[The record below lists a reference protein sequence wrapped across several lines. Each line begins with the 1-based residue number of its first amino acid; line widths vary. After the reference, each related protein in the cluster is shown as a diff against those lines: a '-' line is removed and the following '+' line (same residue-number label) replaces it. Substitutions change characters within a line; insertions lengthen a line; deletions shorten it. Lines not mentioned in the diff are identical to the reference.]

1 MSLIASIVA
10 FCCRRPRAIVLL
22 SLVAAAVAGFYTS
35 LHFSIDTNSEHLVSN
50 QTNWRQREIHFDKL
64 FPQND
69 NLILVVVD
77 GTTAERAEYGA
88 AKLSAALA
96 GNTRLFS
103 SVRRPDG
110 GAFFDHNG
118 LLFLPLSD
126 VKATTQQLIQAQAFL
141 GAMAADPSLRGVMG
155 SLNLMLEGVAH
166 GQAKL
171 SDIQKPMH
179 AFADTLGHVAKGK
192 KAFLSWRSLVT
203 GSPLTTRDTRRF
215 IEAKPRLDFDAIQP
229 GQDAEDAIR
238 ATAKRLGLT
247 PDEGIR
253 VRLTGPVPM
262 ADEEFGT
269 LAEHGGLM
277 VAAMFT
283 AVLVTL
289 WLAVRSF
296 RIILCILATLFTGL
310 AITMGAGLAAVGVF
324 NIISIA
330 FVALFVGLGVD
341 FGIQFSVR
349 YRDERHHNPNLP
361 EALRLAGLHVGQ
373 PLALAAAATAAG
385 FFSFLPTNYI
395 GVAGLG
401 LVAGI
406 GMIVAFVLSVTMLPA
421 LLMLI
426 KPVAEPESVGFPIFA
441 PVDRFIARNRIGVLR
456 SAFVIAILALALV
469 PSLRFDFNPLDL
481 RSRHVESVSTL
492 FDLMK
497 DPQTS
502 PNTIDVLVPSLAA
515 AGPMADRLS
524 KIPEVGQ
531 VVTLTSF
538 VPDDQPAKIAAIQD
552 ADTLLDATL
561 NPFVTKPPP
570 SDAENV
576 AALKDASGALRAAAA
591 SDTTPAKADALT
603 LAATLD
609 RIAAGGPAL
618 RAGATD
624 ALVPGLDTLLDQVR
638 ASLTPQ
644 AITLK
649 TLPPDFVRDWM
660 APDGSVRLQ
669 VFPKDGAPDNAS
681 LQRFSDAVL
690 AVVPGATGTPVSIQD
705 YGKTIVRAF
714 IQAGILSAIVI
725 TILLLLVLRRLRD
738 VFLTLMPLALTGL
751 LTLATCVVI
760 GLQLNFANVIALP
773 LLLGVGV
780 AFDIYFIVAWRQG
793 AKHFLQSA
801 LARAVIFSALTTA
814 SGFGTLWLSSHPGT
828 ASMGEL
834 LMISLGWTLATTLF
848 FLPALLDE
856 EP

>member
-10 FCCRRPRAIVLL
+10 FCCRRPVWIVVIALF
-22 SLVAAAVAGFYTS
+22 AAAIASLYTTA
-35 LHFSIDTNSEHLVSN
+35 HFQIDTNSENLVSS
-50 QTNWRQREIHFDKL
+50 QTNWRQRDIHFDKL
-64 FPQND
+64 FPQNN

-77 GTTAERAEYGA
+77 GATAERAEYGA
-88 AKLSAALA
+88 AKLADALTA
-96 GNTRLFS
+96 NRALFS
-103 SVRRPDG
+103 AVRRPDG
-110 GAFFDHNG
+110 GAFFDRNG
-118 LLFLPLSD
+118 LLFLPLAD
-126 VKATTQQLIQAQAFL
+126 VQATTQQLIQAQAFL
-141 GAMAADPSLRGVMG
+141 SVMAADPSLRGVMD
-155 SLNLMLEGVAH
+155 SLSMMLEGVAH
-166 GQAKL
+166 GQARL
-171 SDIQKPMH
+171 SDIQRPMT
-179 AFADTLGHVAKGK
+179 AFADTLGRVEKGQT
-192 KAFLSWRSLVT
+192 AFLSWRSLVT

-215 IEAKPRLDFDAIQP
+215 IEVKPTLDYTALEP
-229 GQDAEDAIR
+229 GQEAEDQIR
-238 ATAKRLGLT
+238 ATARQLGLT
-247 PDEGIR
+247 PQHGIR

-269 LAEHGGLM
+269 LAERGGLM
-277 VAAMFT
+277 VAAMFA
-283 AVLVTL
+283 AVLLTL

-296 RIILCILATLFTGL
+296 RIIFCILVTLFTGL

-341 FGIQFSVR
+341 FGIQFCVR
-349 YRDERHHNPNLP
+349 YRDERHHNPDLA

-395 GVAGLG
+395 GVAELG

-406 GMIVAFVLSVTMLPA
+406 GMIAAFILSVTMLPA
-421 LLMLI
+421 LLMLVN
-426 KPVAEPESVGFPIFA
+426 PPGEAEPVGFPVFA
-441 PVDRFIARNRIGVLR
+441 PIDRFLARHRAGVLR
-456 SAFVIAILALALV
+456 AAFFISVAALALV

-492 FDLMK
+492 LDLMN

-502 PNTIDVLVPSLAA
+502 PNTIDVLAPSLAA
-515 AGPMADRLS
+515 AGAMADRLS
-524 KIPEVGQ
+524 KVADVGQ

-538 VPDDQPAKIAAIQD
+538 VPDDQPKKLALIQD
-552 ADTLLDATL
+552 ADTLLDPTL
-561 NPFVTKPPP
+561 NPFATKPAP
-570 SDAENV
+570 SDADSV
-576 AALKDASGALRAAAA
+576 AALKQASGALRAAAA
-591 SDTTPAKADALT
+591 NDASHAKGAALRLADTLDV
-603 LAATLD
+603 LAA
-609 RIAAGGPAL
+609 GSPAL
-618 RAGATD
+618 RASATN
-624 ALVPGLDTLLDQVR
+624 AFVPGLDTMLDQVR
-638 ASLTPQ
+638 VSLTPETV
-644 AITLK
+644 TLK

-660 APDGSVRLQ
+660 AADGSVRLQ
-669 VFPKDGAPDNAS
+669 VFPKDGAADNAS

-690 AVVPGATGTPVSIQD
+690 AVAPDATGTPVSIQD

-725 TILLLLVLRRLRD
+725 TVLLLVVLRRLRD
-738 VFLTLMPLALTGL
+738 VFLTLLPLALTGL

-773 LLLGVGV
+773 LLLGIGV
-780 AFDIYFIVAWRQG
+780 AFDIYFIVAWRNG
-793 AKHFLQSA
+793 AKEFLQSA

-848 FLPALLDE
+848 FLPALLKD
-856 EP
+856 PA